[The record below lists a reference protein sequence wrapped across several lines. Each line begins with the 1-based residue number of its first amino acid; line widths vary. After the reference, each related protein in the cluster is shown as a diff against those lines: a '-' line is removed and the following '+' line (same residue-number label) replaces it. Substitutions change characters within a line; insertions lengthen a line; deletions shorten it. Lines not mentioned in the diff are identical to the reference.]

1 MADMELNTGLEEL
14 GAELGEEFGAEFQ
27 IEEIKDEVALSD
39 DTEGFAKA
47 FPKWDLHPPMEK
59 K

>member
-1 MADMELNTGLEEL
+1 MADLELENGLDEFGLED
-14 GAELGEEFGAEFQ
+14 FGAEFKVED
-27 IEEIKDEVALSD
+27 IPDEVALSD

-47 FPKWDLHPPMEK
+47 FPKWDLHPPK